1 MSPNGGVLR
10 KRSKLSKKAQVAEQ
24 TKILRA
30 HGHPCHPSAVSAF
43 QIRRAQKETKGAR
56 ITNYREFFGTVIS
69 RLHLKRSYSQDV
81 TIILNHLFA

>member
-30 HGHPCHPSAVSAF
+30 HGPSAVSAF

-56 ITNYREFFGTVIS
+56 ITNDREFFGTVIS

>member
-30 HGHPCHPSAVSAF
+30 HGHPSAVSAF

-56 ITNYREFFGTVIS
+56 ITNDREFFGTVIS